1 MAGEQVMSKKK
12 KAKKKAKED
21 ALWDLMCVNSQIA
34 RRKIA
39 LFEEQ
44 LKPVDEQ
51 NETIIKFLT
60 ISLGF
65 WMREYNEMIGK

>member
-1 MAGEQVMSKKK
+1 MSKKK

-21 ALWDLMCVNSQIA
+21 ALWDLMLVNAQIA

-39 LFEEQ
+39 IFEEQ
-44 LKPVDEQ
+44 LKPIEDQ
-51 NETIIKFLT
+51 NETKIKFLT

-65 WMREYNEMIGK
+65 WMREYNEIMGKA

>member
-1 MAGEQVMSKKK
+1 MSKKK

-21 ALWDLMCVNSQIA
+21 ALWDLMLVNAQIA

-44 LKPVDEQ
+44 LKPIEER
-51 NETIIKFLT
+51 NETKIKFLT